1 MDNYRLN
8 LTWSEVDSLKAAM
21 ERAIEDLE
29 RCQNMLN
36 DKLDQPLE
44 FKVYAEQLG
53 YLATVSREKANMRSI
68 LLKADMSHD

>member
-21 ERAIEDLE
+21 NRTIQDLE
-29 RCQNMLN
+29 KCHDMLN
-36 DKLDQPLE
+36 AKLDEPLE
-44 FKVYAEQLG
+44 PIVYAEYLE
-53 YLATVSREKANMRSI
+53 YLANVSRDKANMRSI

>member
-21 ERAIEDLE
+21 NRTIQDLE
-29 RCQNMLN
+29 KCHDMLN
-36 DKLDQPLE
+36 AKLDEPLE
-44 FKVYAEQLG
+44 PIVYAEYLE
-53 YLATVSREKANMRSI
+53 YLANVLRDKANMRSI